1 MPDATPS
8 PAEFDDALDRANW
21 HRYKGDIFRANAE
34 TSPNPEYWL
43 NRASVT
49 YALAQVIILSTKEGN
64 GHG

>member
-21 HRYKGDIFRANAE
+21 HRHKGDIFRACAGRSG
-34 TSPNPEYWL
+34 TPEYWL
-43 NRASVT
+43 NRANVS
-49 YALAQVIILSTKEGN
+49 YALAQVIMLSMKEGN